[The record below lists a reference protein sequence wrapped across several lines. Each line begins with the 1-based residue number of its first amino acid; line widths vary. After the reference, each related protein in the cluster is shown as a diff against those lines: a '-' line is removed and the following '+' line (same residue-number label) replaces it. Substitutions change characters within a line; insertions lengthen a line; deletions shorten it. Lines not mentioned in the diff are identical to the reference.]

1 MSQYQ
6 HDIVIIGGGPGGYVA
21 AIRAAQL
28 GLQVAVVEKENLGGV
43 CLNWGCIPTKALLRN
58 AEVIN
63 LLDEGRTFGFELEG
77 FQADYA
83 AAVKRSRKV
92 SNRLVKGVGSLMR
105 KNDVQVVEGV
115 GRIADLHTVRVELNE
130 GGEETLETQAIIVA
144 TGAQGGSSAGV
155 AVVGARL
162 ITYRPAL
169 AMRELPASVIVV
181 GAGPIGMEFAHVWRS
196 YGAEVTIVEMM
207 DRLVPLE
214 DEEVSVQVERAFKR
228 RKVRL
233 LTSTRV
239 EGVEATD
246 EGVRVTV
253 QGEDEK
259 TETLEAEK
267 ALIAIG
273 VRPNSE
279 DLGLEE
285 VGVTVEKGWVQVD
298 EYMCTGVESIYAIG
312 DVTGK
317 MPLAHVA
324 SAQGIVA
331 VEAIA
336 GRDPEPLD
344 YDAVPRCTYCQPQVA
359 SFGLTEAQA
368 REQGHEVK
376 VGQFPFLPNGKA
388 LALAE
393 NQGFVKLVADA
404 ETGRL
409 LGAHLVGPEVTELLP
424 ELVLTRTAGLS
435 VKAITHAIHAH
446 PTLNEALAEAAH
458 AVFGEAIHI

>member
-1 MSQYQ
+1 
-6 HDIVIIGGGPGGYVA
+6 VA

-115 GRIADLHTVRVELNE
+115 GRIADPHTVRVELNE

-144 TGAQGGSSAGV
+144 TGAQARSIPGV
-155 AVVGARL
+155 EVDGERV